1 VSIDLLALAAVVF
14 CTSMVFHH
22 LNAVRRQSVE
32 RSYILP
38 PSFIYLL
45 LMDFYTLSERKAP
58 PPSEVYQRKQAKESD
73 ISSISPPIFSE
84 VRSAKLGLDFQP

>member
-1 VSIDLLALAAVVF
+1 
-14 CTSMVFHH
+14 
-22 LNAVRRQSVE
+22 
-32 RSYILP
+32 
-38 PSFIYLL
+38 
-45 LMDFYTLSERKAP
+45 MDFYTLSERKAP